1 MHGVIVVDKTVGTDG
16 ISEAVG
22 GVVRR
27 TGPEVIGG
35 FIGVVD
41 KGGGLV
47 ATEVSLCF

>member
-22 GVVRR
+22 GVVR